1 MVLGGLLSLLQRES
15 ATCISSW
22 GQTTVFPNY
31 PPTESPSLTT
41 LFSGRLLCLWGC
53 VCHVRRCAEG
63 TGVGAAPWRGEVGQM
78 AAYLSVTAPYSP
90 AKATRLAGT
99 SSWLIVLKMASL
111 DEPAWNIHNGPELH
125 GSEKPRPSL

>member
-41 LFSGRLLCLWGC
+41 LFSGHLLCLWGC
-53 VCHVRRCAEG
+53 VSRQTLCRGHRCGCCSVAG
-63 TGVGAAPWRGEVGQM
+63 QGGADGCLPVSDRSILPGQGHSTGWDQLLAHC
-78 AAYLSVTAPYSP
+78 
-90 AKATRLAGT
+90 AKDGFAG
-99 SSWLIVLKMASL
+99 
-111 DEPAWNIHNGPELH
+111 
-125 GSEKPRPSL
+125 